1 MRNARLS
8 VRLLGWIT
16 FATTL
21 TLAGCGGSGD
31 GSTSSSPGTAANQA
45 PSTTSAPLPTAGTAS
60 ATLTWLAPTENTDG
74 TALTDLAGFR
84 IHYGT
89 DPAQLASTIVLS
101 GPGLLTYVIDGL
113 PVGTRYYF
121 AVMAMTRSGVEGVE
135 SPVVSKL
142 IS

>member
-1 MRNARLS
+1 MRNVHLS

-31 GSTSSSPGTAANQA
+31 GSTSPSHQASSGSAQTRTA
-45 PSTTSAPLPTAGTAS
+45 TPLPTAATSS
-60 ATLTWLAPTENTDG
+60 ATLTWVAPTEYTDG
-74 TALTDLAGFR
+74 TALTNLAGFK
-84 IHYGT
+84 IYYGT
-89 DPAQLASTIVLS
+89 DAAELTSTILLS
-101 GPGLLTYVIDGL
+101 SPGLLTYVIDGL

-121 AVMAMTRSGVEGVE
+121 AVTAMTRSGLEGVE
-135 SPVVSKL
+135 SAEVSKV